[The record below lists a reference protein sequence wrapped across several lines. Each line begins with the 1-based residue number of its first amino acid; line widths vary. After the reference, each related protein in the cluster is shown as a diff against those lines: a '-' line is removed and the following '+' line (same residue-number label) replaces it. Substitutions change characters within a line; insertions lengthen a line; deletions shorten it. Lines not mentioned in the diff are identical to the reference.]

1 MDRVTQAASRG
12 RLAFVT
18 PRYGVDVVGGSE
30 AVMREAAHGF
40 AARGWDVDLLTT
52 CAKDHY
58 TWRNEYP
65 AGATTV
71 DGVTVH
77 RFPIELGGAGT
88 RTRTPI
94 EQRIQAG
101 EQPSFAEQLVWLDG
115 LFRVPALFHH
125 LVVHADDYDAIVLSP
140 YMWWTTV
147 AGATVVPERTVVI
160 PCLHDEPYAR
170 LQLLHGVLA
179 EPAALWFLS
188 EPEHELAH
196 RIAPIAGRHI
206 VTGAGVDVSADY
218 DVDGFRKRFDLAR
231 PYVLFA
237 GRREHGKGWNWLVDA
252 FRYAI
257 STADVP
263 LDLVT
268 IGVGDVHV
276 PGEIA
281 DRVIDLGFLDTA
293 DVANAFAA
301 ADAYV
306 QPSSNESFSRTIMEA
321 WLASTPVLATA
332 HSEVLRWHVE
342 RSGAGLVFSDE
353 FELAECLAFVA
364 AAPDTAQAM
373 ATRGRRYV
381 LDNYRWDRV
390 LDVMERDLQELL
402 CGSSS

>member
-1 MDRVTQAASRG
+1 MTSDRPRG

-52 CAKDHY
+52 CARDHY

-65 AGATTV
+65 AGATTI
-71 DGVTVH
+71 DGVVVH
-77 RFPIELGGAGT
+77 RFPIEPGSAT
-88 RTRTPI
+88 RTRVQI
-94 EQRIQAG
+94 ERRIQVG
-101 EQPSFAEQLVWLDG
+101 EQPSFAEQLIWLDG

-125 LVVHADDYDAIVLSP
+125 LVVHADDYDAVILSP

-170 LQLLHGVLA
+170 LELLHGVLA

-196 RIAPIAGRHI
+196 RIAPIARRHT
-206 VTGAGVDVSADY
+206 VTGAGVDVNADY
-218 DVDGFRKRFDLAR
+218 DVDGFRKRFDLTR

-237 GRREHGKGWNWLVDA
+237 GRREHGKGWNWLLDA
-252 FRYAI
+252 YRYTI
-257 STADVP
+257 STADLP

-268 IGVGDVHV
+268 IGVGDVQV
-276 PGEIA
+276 PGELA
-281 DRVIDLGFLDTA
+281 GRVIDLGFLDTA

-301 ADAYV
+301 AAAYV

-321 WLASTPVLATA
+321 WLAGTLVLATA
-332 HSEVLRWHVE
+332 QSEVLKWHCE
-342 RSGAGLVFSDE
+342 RSGAGLVFSDQY
-353 FELAECLAFVA
+353 ELAQCLSFIA
-364 AAPDTAQAM
+364 AAPDTAQEM
-373 ATRGRRYV
+373 AERGRKYV
-381 LDNYRWDRV
+381 LENYRWDIV
-390 LDVMERDLQELL
+390 LDAMERNLQELL